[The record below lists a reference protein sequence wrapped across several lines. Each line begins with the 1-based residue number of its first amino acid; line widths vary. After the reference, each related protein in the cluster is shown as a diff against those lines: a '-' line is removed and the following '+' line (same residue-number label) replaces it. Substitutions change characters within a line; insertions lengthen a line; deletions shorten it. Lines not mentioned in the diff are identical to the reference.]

1 MESFWRRLKYYG
13 IGFTIGLIFVIFFF
27 QNRGCSWLPGNR
39 VKNSF
44 LDRLIVLPEDQQEK
58 LISLGLT
65 NSDIINVL
73 NDGDVDFG
81 SSVKDGDLKVYTIEK
96 EFDKKGNLRF
106 FFTLPKESFISE
118 VHLTESKA
126 SQVKNT
132 EIGTGKIL
140 HFPKDDNLIY
150 VDSSDRV
157 VCQQSE
163 LGLINPIDILKLMK
177 KSAKVDFSK
186 TKYKSRPKA
195 EQYLTFK
202 DKKGR
207 EIGINAVWYKNKIN
221 ITSFDIDFETKCK

>member
-1 MESFWRRLKYYG
+1 MKYYG
-13 IGFTIGLIFVIFFF
+13 IGFSIGLIFVIFFF

-44 LDRLIVLPEDQQEK
+44 LDRIIVLPEDQQEK
-58 LISLGLT
+58 LKSLGLT
-65 NSDIINVL
+65 NADVIHVL

-81 SSVKDGDLKVYTIEK
+81 SSIKQGDLKVYTLEK
-96 EFDKKGNLRF
+96 EFENKGNVRF

-118 VHLTESKA
+118 VHLSESKA

-132 EIGTGKIL
+132 ESGIGHIL
-140 HFPKDDNLIY
+140 NFPNDDNLIF
-150 VDSSDRV
+150 VDTSDRV

-163 LGLINPIDILKLMK
+163 LGLINPIDILKMIK
-177 KSAKVDFSK
+177 KSGKVDFSK
-186 TKYKSRPKA
+186 TNYNSRPKA
-195 EQYLTFK
+195 EQYLSFK

-207 EIGINAVWYKNKIN
+207 NIGVNAVWYKNKIN